1 MGSVPGHSVR
11 IVPPASHA
19 PEDDLAR
26 VADATARFLRAIEP
40 LSDRDV
46 QRSIGLDGWTR
57 AHVITH
63 LARNADSHWRRA
75 HAAARGEVIEQ
86 YPGGSEGRAAEIEA
100 GAARSAQATVE
111 DFRKSSATLAAVW
124 GDVAPEAWSGVTR
137 DVGGR
142 ERPLGA
148 LPARRWQ
155 ELEVHLVDLELG
167 VSYADWSDDFL
178 DVFLPKLRATVKARL
193 RAGARIPSMPF
204 GDRREELAWLYGR
217 VHRPDLPELAPW
229 G

>member
-1 MGSVPGHSVR
+1 M
-11 IVPPASHA
+11 PPAPDA
-19 PEDDLAR
+19 PEEDLAR

-40 LSDRDV
+40 LSDRDMR
-46 QRSIGLDGWTR
+46 QPIGLEGWTR

-63 LARNADSHWRRA
+63 LARNADSHCRRA
-75 HAAARGEVIEQ
+75 HAAARDEVIEQ
-86 YPGGSEGRAAEIEA
+86 YPGGFEGRAAEIEVGA
-100 GAARSAQATVE
+100 GRSAWATVE
-111 DFRKSSATLAAVW
+111 DFRASSAALAAVW
-124 GDVAPEAWSGVTR
+124 RDVAPETWSRVTR

-167 VSYADWSDDFL
+167 VSYSDWTDDFL
-178 DVFLPKLRATVKARL
+178 EAFLPKLRATVKARL
-193 RAGARIPSMPF
+193 PAGARLPTTPF
-204 GDRREELAWLYGR
+204 VDRREELAWLYGR
-217 VHRPDLPELAPW
+217 VHRPGRPELAPW